1 MAFGTAPRANGAGY
15 VHLMVR
21 WLPWLDPDTDEPC
34 FAELLSLQRLE
45 TKRSQ
50 CIASSH
56 MVERKEPRERT
67 PSVGLSGIRIP
78 SPLIH
83 PCGGSAEISS

>member
-34 FAELLSLQRLE
+34 FAELLSLFLNVPN
-45 TKRSQ
+45 
-50 CIASSH
+50 A
-56 MVERKEPRERT
+56 
-67 PSVGLSGIRIP
+67 LL
-78 SPLIH
+78 PLTW
-83 PCGGSAEISS
+83 